1 MSQEVSPEIL
11 RAPLENVVLK
21 SKLLDMG
28 EPKAILA
35 LSLDPPDLG
44 NLEKTILLLKE
55 TGALLNK
62 INEIQPFDGELTDLG
77 RIMANL
83 PLNIHVSKL
92 IMLGHVFSVLKD
104 TIIIAAS
111 LSVKDMFNNPFQQKL
126 LAYNVKFSWA
136 ANSSSDCIAFMN
148 VYKVWITEK
157 ANRRLNSN
165 AEEKNWASR
174 NFVQIKLL
182 REVKALVIELT
193 HRLEKLGIQ
202 ESAGINKVVWSE
214 EERPFVLKIAIAG
227 AFYPNYF
234 IKNTFA
240 TENELNEH
248 IGIKLLGGLDP
259 SRTVYLQG
267 WPLKQPGLLYA
278 RTIQDI
284 FKQNLTSVGRINVSF
299 DNSSRVYIQFIQEQ
313 FEKKNKNTKMI
324 SPFVYKAIRMRQS
337 NIPIEVP
344 LLNAD
349 VALKRADEM
358 GLNKKHFFTPTI
370 VIKDNVKPELPSLR
384 VSRIPLI
391 IQNVCILNVT
401 TEY

>member
-1 MSQEVSPEIL
+1 
-11 RAPLENVVLK
+11 
-21 SKLLDMG
+21 MG

-35 LSLDPPDLG
+35 LSLDPPDLE

-77 RIMANL
+77 RVMANL
-83 PLNIHVSKL
+83 PLNIHLSKL

-111 LSVKDMFNNPFQQKL
+111 LSVKDMFSNPFQQKL
-126 LAYNVKFSWA
+126 LAYNVKLSWA
-136 ANSSSDCIAFMN
+136 ANSCSDCIAFMN

-157 ANRRLNSN
+157 ANRRLNSD
-165 AEEKNWASR
+165 AEEKNWATR
-174 NFVQIKLL
+174 NFVQIRVL
-182 REVKALVIELT
+182 REVKALITELT
-193 HRLEKLGIQ
+193 CRLGKLGIQ
-202 ESAGINKVVWSE
+202 ESAGINKVVWNE
-214 EERPFVLKIAIAG
+214 EERPFVLKIVIAG

-234 IKNTFA
+234 IKNTFDM
-240 TENELNEH
+240 ENEFNERM
-248 IGIKLLGGLDP
+248 GIKLLGGLDP
-259 SRTVYLQG
+259 SKTVYLPG

-278 RTIQDI
+278 RRIQDI
-284 FKQNLTSVGRINVSF
+284 FKQNLTSVGRVIVSF
-299 DNSSRVYIQFIQEQ
+299 DGSSRVYIQFAEEK
-313 FEKKNKNTKMI
+313 FEKQNENTKQI
-324 SPFVYKAIRMRQS
+324 SPFIYKAIKMRQS

-344 LLNAD
+344 LLNED
-349 VALKRADEM
+349 VASRRADEM
-358 GLNKKHFFTPTI
+358 NLYKKHFLTPTI

-391 IQNVCILNVT
+391 IRNVCIFNIT